1 MNAAE
6 IRAAADHF
14 ANNVGKLNPT
24 HEGKLID
31 AVAVLAQFTAEVA
44 AQLAELNTELR
55 DQRNEA
61 RKAMDFA
68 REAMAKA
75 EQL

>member
-1 MNAAE
+1 VNATE

-14 ANNVGKLNPT
+14 AGNVGKLNPS

-44 AQLAELNTELR
+44 AQLAELNEHLTRGAVKVVSL
-55 DQRNEA
+55 
-61 RKAMDFA
+61 
-68 REAMAKA
+68 
-75 EQL
+75 